1 MTFTF
6 SPPTSFQPFTNS
18 TPKAKTFWRPTVSYF
33 PSSESGPPP
42 TISSSYVPPFN
53 FYPIYYCL
61 HLDSLVNS
69 QSDFSAYNISSHI
82 PLSAKVMCSA
92 HYLNQIPN
100 FLWVNSSFPLNLIQ
114 RISFCFTTLYQSR
127 PNKLLS
133 FFPSLPFPL
142 LSGKP
147 ANVPLLPQNHRI
159 LELKITNTIQF
170 KSLNDFSK
178 VDNYMLGLKVAPLS
192 PKPIPFPVEV
202 HSFSLNLH
210 PLEVLHK

>member
-1 MTFTF
+1 MFPRLISIPSITACIWIHW
-6 SPPTSFQPFTNS
+6 S
-18 TPKAKTFWRPTVSYF
+18 TPVR
-33 PSSESGPPP
+33 
-42 TISSSYVPPFN
+42 
-53 FYPIYYCL
+53 
-61 HLDSLVNS
+61 
-69 QSDFSAYNISSHI
+69 FSAYNISSHI

-147 ANVPLLPQNHRI
+147 ANVPLLSQNHRI
-159 LELKITNTIQF
+159 LELKITNIIQF

-192 PKPIPFPVEV
+192 PRPVPFPVEV